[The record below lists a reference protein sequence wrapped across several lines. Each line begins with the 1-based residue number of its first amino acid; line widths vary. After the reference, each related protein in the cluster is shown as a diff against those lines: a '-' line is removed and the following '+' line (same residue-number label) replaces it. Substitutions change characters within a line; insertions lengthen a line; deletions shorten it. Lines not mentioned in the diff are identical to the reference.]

1 MVLEF
6 VDGLKSQLSDMDQ
19 KLDALS
25 SAVGAMHADL
35 KRLVGRPVLD
45 IYKDWSE
52 RTLEEAGTKL
62 QSDGASNG
70 LKYSSLIIHDSLILI
85 PMYRAW
91 QCILRLKSWVLVQSG
106 ILR

>member
-6 VDGLKSQLSDMDQ
+6 VDGLKSQLSDMDE

-52 RTLEEAGTKL
+52 RTLEKAGTKL
-62 QSDGASNG
+62 QSDGASN
-70 LKYSSLIIHDSLILI
+70 SLHCPLPVCTCLTDLV
-85 PMYRAW
+85 PM
-91 QCILRLKSWVLVQSG
+91 
-106 ILR
+106 